1 MSAADSVY
9 HKLVV
14 ILYSV

>member
-1 MSAADSVY
+1 MSAADSAHY
-9 HKLVV
+9 KLVV